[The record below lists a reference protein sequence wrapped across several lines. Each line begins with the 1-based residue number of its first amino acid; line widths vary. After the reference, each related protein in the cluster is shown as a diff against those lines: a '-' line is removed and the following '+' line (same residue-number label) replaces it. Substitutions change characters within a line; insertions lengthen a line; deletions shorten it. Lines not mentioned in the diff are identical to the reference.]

1 MTCTRISRDVY
12 ILAAEFNALVAGHE
26 RDSHDEYD
34 SFVHSLWQGLRAEK
48 PEHSTLTER
57 DLLSKLS
64 HHPDLVKNCTIEGM
78 TAVISV
84 FFCVEDAFDIRLN
97 LLRDDEGMLGGPG
110 ESTTEINMIRL
121 SGKWYYVRNLQT
133 HDRDDH
139 GLRYHEPMYF
149 P

>member
-34 SFVHSLWQGLRAEK
+34 SFVQSLWQGLRAEK

-84 FFCVEDAFDIRLN
+84 FFALKTLSTFVSICYVTTKECWEDQVRAP
-97 LLRDDEGMLGGPG
+97 LR
-110 ESTTEINMIRL
+110 ST
-121 SGKWYYVRNLQT
+121 
-133 HDRDDH
+133 
-139 GLRYHEPMYF
+139 
-149 P
+149 